1 MASVASVANSMIQAL
16 VDESDPEEPA
26 RANPEQLQRVLFNL
40 ITNAIRHTP
49 REGTITV
56 GAEARGDLVEVE
68 VTDDGE
74 GVRAS
79 DRNRLLEGSR
89 QASSG
94 DA

>member
-1 MASVASVANSMIQAL
+1 MIQAL

-68 VTDDGE
+68 V
-74 GVRAS
+74 
-79 DRNRLLEGSR
+79 GSR